1 MQKIGT
7 SRLKSSILI
16 AFKEIRARW
25 FYTDHLGSAIHSA
38 HRSYI
43 DPKLNLENRFRNQIR
58 IEEEHICNPISVR
71 RKAALLSA
79 FTLKFCSFVDG
90 WRVLTTTCRP
100 SLEKRAAMVLP
111 CFHGAANSAVAQTGP
126 RIASWQRYVP
136 QNSRRAKLTP
146 SNP

>member
-1 MQKIGT
+1 MRKIRT

-16 AFKEIRARW
+16 AFEEIRARW

-43 DPKLNLENRFRNQIR
+43 DPKLNLENRFRFQIL
-58 IEEEHICNPISVR
+58 IDEERICNPISAN
-71 RKAALLSA
+71 RKAALFSA
-79 FTLKFCSFVDG
+79 FALKFCSFRNG
-90 WRVLTTTCRP
+90 WRVLTITCRP

-126 RIASWQRYVP
+126 RIASCYCSWLLLLGLHWP
-136 QNSRRAKLTP
+136 CRAT
-146 SNP
+146 